1 MNKKKVN
8 KDNFNF
14 NVMMDWYS
22 NYPAPSKEEA
32 IKEVT
37 LATGEEEWAREIIE
51 KMPSLGSYT
60 GWYAG
65 FKGDVIGEINK
76 RKEDRKNEEKKNEEI
91 KKEKKDVEY
100 VLRHITGDANF
111 TV

>member
-1 MNKKKVN
+1 
-8 KDNFNF
+8 
-14 NVMMDWYS
+14 MMDWYS
-22 NYPAPSKEEA
+22 NYPSPSKEEA

-76 RKEDRKNEEKKNEEI
+76 RKEEREENERLKKEKEI
-91 KKEKKDVEY
+91 KKENK
-100 VLRHITGDANF
+100 
-111 TV
+111 

>member
-1 MNKKKVN
+1 
-8 KDNFNF
+8 
-14 NVMMDWYS
+14 MDWYS

-37 LATGEEEWAREIIE
+37 QATGEEEWAREIITG
-51 KMPSLGSYT
+51 MQSLGSYT

-76 RKEDRKNEEKKNEEI
+76 RKEKRKEELKKDKERE
-91 KKEKKDVEY
+91 KEKKDVEY
-100 VLRHITGDANF
+100 VLHHITGDVTF
-111 TV
+111 SI

>member
-1 MNKKKVN
+1 
-8 KDNFNF
+8 
-14 NVMMDWYS
+14 MMDWYS
-22 NYPAPSKEEA
+22 NYPSPSKEEA

-37 LATGEEEWAREIIE
+37 LATGEEEWAREIIM

-65 FKGDVIGEINK
+65 FKGDVISEINK
-76 RKEDRKNEEKKNEEI
+76 RKEKRKDDLKRERDKE
-91 KKEKKDVEY
+91 KEKKDVEY
-100 VLRHITGDANF
+100 VLRHITGDVTF

>member
-1 MNKKKVN
+1 MNKDK
-8 KDNFNF
+8 FNF
-14 NVMMDWYS
+14 KGMMDWYS
-22 NYPAPSKEEA
+22 NYPSPSKEEA

-76 RKEDRKNEEKKNEEI
+76 RKEEREENERLKKEKEI
-91 KKEKKDVEY
+91 KKENK
-100 VLRHITGDANF
+100 
-111 TV
+111 

>member
-1 MNKKKVN
+1 
-8 KDNFNF
+8 
-14 NVMMDWYS
+14 MDWYS

-32 IKEVT
+32 IKEVK

-51 KMPSLGSYT
+51 QMPSLGSYT

-76 RKEDRKNEEKKNEEI
+76 RKEKREKEKEEREKKEREI

-100 VLRHITGDANF
+100 VLRHITGDAMF
-111 TV
+111 SI

>member
-1 MNKKKVN
+1 
-8 KDNFNF
+8 
-14 NVMMDWYS
+14 MMDWYS

-32 IKEVT
+32 IKEVA
-37 LATGEEEWAREIIE
+37 LATGEEEWAREIITR
-51 KMPSLGSYT
+51 MPCLGSYT

-76 RKEDRKNEEKKNEEI
+76 RKEQRDKENKERDKKKEEI

-100 VLRHITGDANF
+100 VLRHITGDATF

>member
-1 MNKKKVN
+1 
-8 KDNFNF
+8 
-14 NVMMDWYS
+14 MDWYS

-51 KMPSLGSYT
+51 RMSSLGSYT

-76 RKEDRKNEEKKNEEI
+76 RKEKREKEKEEREKKEIEI

-100 VLRHITGDANF
+100 VLRHITGDATF

>member
-1 MNKKKVN
+1 
-8 KDNFNF
+8 
-14 NVMMDWYS
+14 MDWYS

-37 LATGEEEWAREIIE
+37 LTTGEEEWAREIITS
-51 KMPSLGSYT
+51 MPSLGSYT

-65 FKGDVIGEINK
+65 FKGDVIAEINK
-76 RKEDRKNEEKKNEEI
+76 KKEERQKVQEKKKEI
-91 KKEKKDVEY
+91 EKEKKDVEY
-100 VLRHITGDANF
+100 VLRHITGDPDF